1 MEWWGSKCQLW
12 VCKLAKLRFFVH
24 QIFYRAHM
32 NIPKGDNQFHNIP
45 RCVAKFRES
54 QFRDVKKSV
63 DGKDD
68 FKKDH
73 D

>member
-1 MEWWGSKCQLW
+1 
-12 VCKLAKLRFFVH
+12 
-24 QIFYRAHM
+24 M